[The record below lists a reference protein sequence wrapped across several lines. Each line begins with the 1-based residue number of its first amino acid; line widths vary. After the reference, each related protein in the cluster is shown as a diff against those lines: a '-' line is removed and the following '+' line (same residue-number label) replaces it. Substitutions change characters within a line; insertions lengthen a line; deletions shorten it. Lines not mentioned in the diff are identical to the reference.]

1 MQWTDVFLLK
11 NYPIGDQKEA
21 SAEGVMGRFRTVG
34 RLTKEL
40 LQFMKEDK
48 IWWMSPILVLLILVG
63 SLLIVVQGSALA
75 PLIYAMF

>member
-1 MQWTDVFLLK
+1 MSR
-11 NYPIGDQKEA
+11 I
-21 SAEGVMGRFRTVG
+21 RTVS
-34 RLTKEL
+34 RLGKEM

-48 IWWMSPILVLLILVG
+48 LWWMSPILVLLLIVG